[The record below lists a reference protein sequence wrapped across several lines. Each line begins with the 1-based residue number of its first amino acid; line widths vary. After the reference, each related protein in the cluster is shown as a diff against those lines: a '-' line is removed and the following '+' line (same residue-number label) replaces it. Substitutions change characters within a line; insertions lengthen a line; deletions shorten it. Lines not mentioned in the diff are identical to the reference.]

1 MKEMDLGECLQHL
14 WQITNTL
21 NALKIIHK
29 LIFKGKYTTQIKK
42 RQKIQKSISHER
54 QCKSPINMWE
64 KNARCFPIFI
74 VLATKM

>member
-42 RQKIQKSISHER
+42 DKRYKKVFHMRGNVKVQ
-54 QCKSPINMWE
+54 
-64 KNARCFPIFI
+64 
-74 VLATKM
+74 